1 MPDWTPLRS
10 NKDYI
15 VLRNVDVIIG
25 WIVKIG
31 DQWVARSADGTVRA
45 EFDDLD
51 EAKNF
56 LTVMVSAGVNDES
69 NL

>member
-1 MPDWTPLRS
+1 MSDWTPLRS

-15 VLRNVDVIIG
+15 VLRNVDVIRG

-31 DQWVARSADGTVRA
+31 DQWIARSADGTVRA
-45 EFDDLD
+45 EFDTID

-56 LTVMVSAGVNDES
+56 LTVMVSTGES
-69 NL
+69 NEDPM